1 MLECGHQPNVC
12 KELQGILKAQA
23 ANPQS
28 TSQFL
33 WHFILTLHLYRQ
45 MNRVNRVNQELA
57 IEQLLET
64 EIADPLIWSSF
75 NWSEWLLTNEQEYKE
90 IINELDEPENK
101 KKKEIENFL
110 GLTRMLFQEKVWER
124 KKILKTLAKSKIYN
138 LKEGLMAAT
147 WHPTRYLEWCF
158 DEDEKAEFQ
167 EDFKMSIADL
177 QKESTAIWN
186 DPKQLWNQPSPM
198 IIS

>member
-1 MLECGHQPNVC
+1 M
-12 KELQGILKAQA
+12 
-23 ANPQS
+23 
-28 TSQFL
+28 
-33 WHFILTLHLYRQ
+33 
-45 MNRVNRVNQELA
+45 NRVNQEKA

-75 NWSEWLLTNEQEYKE
+75 NWSEWLLANEQEYKE
-90 IINELDEPENK
+90 IINELFEESENK